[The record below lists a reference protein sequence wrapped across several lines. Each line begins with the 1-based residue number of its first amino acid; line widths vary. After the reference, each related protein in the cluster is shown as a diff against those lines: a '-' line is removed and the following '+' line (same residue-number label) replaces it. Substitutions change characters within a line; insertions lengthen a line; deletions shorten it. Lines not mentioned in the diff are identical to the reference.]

1 MEDSSSNMP
10 DAFDRLMGALDGLPD
25 VLRTSAST
33 VQTLTPLLGNSETW
47 IVQTVR
53 QAEQGDVVFLQRVNR
68 EGSIRIALPAKV
80 ANVIARQRDALTTK
94 ARRKAAKA
102 AVETR
107 KEKGIV
113 PFQKKAGDAAS

>member
-1 MEDSSSNMP
+1 MSDNDQMP

-25 VLRTSAST
+25 VLRTGAST

-53 QAEQGDVVFLQRVNR
+53 QAEQGDTVFLQRVNR

-80 ANVIARQRDALTTK
+80 AAVISRQREALNTK
-94 ARRKAAKA
+94 ARKKAARA

-107 KEKGIV
+107 REKGIV
-113 PFQKKAGDAAS
+113 PFQKKEEAQ